1 MPRYS
6 RSPSANPWSGTCLTT
21 SRPPPGPPQDP
32 GWARTE
38 KGGFHRLEDL
48 DPEDL
53 GLMGQGGVFII
64 WHGGVRPAFV
74 YAGAATDL
82 ARALHRVG
90 DDDRVMGFSVNGGLF
105 VTWAP
110 VVPKYRPGAAKFL
123 QRTLKPEVPN
133 TAAATGS
140 G

>member
-1 MPRYS
+1 MSWFR
-6 RSPSANPWSGTCLTT
+6 RQRAV
-21 SRPPPGPPQDP
+21 RPPPGPPQDP

-82 ARALHRVG
+82 ARALHDIAANPDLRAHEI
-90 DDDRVMGFSVNGGLF
+90 RGGLF
-105 VTWAP
+105 VTWSLTHAP
-110 VVPKYRPGAAKFL
+110 YRAGAVAYL
-123 QRTLKPEVPN
+123 QDLLMPVMVNP
-133 TAAATGS
+133 AAAGAEPVPVLPPAGT
-140 G
+140 